1 MTKELKNYWE
11 DRAFKNIYASLPAV
25 GHSSWGLEINKYWY
39 QEQKD
44 QLEKLGRDWNDKKI
58 LDAGCG
64 IGFFSR
70 YFEGRGAK
78 VIGIDF
84 SKNMINVARENA
96 PNSDFMVG
104 SLIQLP
110 FDNEVFDFIY
120 TSSVLIHIVEDKEWK
135 KALSEL
141 NRCLKKGGE
150 IIFIQEFRN
159 FYPKNKEIDYC
170 RLRNETHYQQVLN
183 MEKIY
188 DNNFLFFIQHFGP
201 YLRLFYK
208 ILINFLYVLDR
219 FLSFGKE
226 RIIVYKKR

>member
-1 MTKELKNYWE
+1 MELKDYWE

-39 QEQKD
+39 QEQID
-44 QLEKLGRDWNDKKI
+44 QLEKLRYDWNDKKI

-70 YFEGRGAK
+70 YFEKRGAK

-84 SKNMINVARENA
+84 SKNMINVAIENA
-96 PNSDFMVG
+96 SNSNLIVG
-104 SLIQLP
+104 SLTKLP

-120 TSSVLIHIVEDKEWK
+120 TSSVFIHIVSDKEWK

-141 NRCLKKGGE
+141 NRCLKTRGK

-159 FYPKNKEIDYC
+159 FYPKNKEIDYY

-208 ILINFLYVLDR
+208 ILIEFLYILDNS
-219 FLSFGKE
+219 LNFGKE